1 MRRSSLQG
9 VRILVVDDEE
19 MLREV
24 VVELLQQKGCV
35 VSEASSGNKAF
46 EKLKAEDF
54 DVLLTDVRMPDGDGL
69 RLIQRLCD
77 ELPHRRPQILVCSGF
92 SDVTTEMVRDLR
104 IARIL
109 QKPFTMTELVDILMK
124 LI

>member
-19 MLREV
+19 MIREV
-24 VVELLQQKGCV
+24 VTELLELKGCIV
-35 VSEASSGNKAF
+35 QQASSGNKAF
-46 EKLKAEDF
+46 EKLKAEEF

-69 RLIQRLCD
+69 TLIQRLFE
-77 ELPHRRPQILVCSGF
+77 ELPHRRPAILVCTGF
-92 SDVTTEMVRDLR
+92 SDVTTDMVRDLR

-109 QKPFTMTELVDILMK
+109 QKPFTMDDLVDILMK